1 MPTILGANSVR
12 DTGYN
17 VDNSI
22 RLDGTDDHF
31 SVTLTQNGTSQRAF
45 TFSCWIKRSKRNSFK

>member
-12 DTGYN
+12 DTAYN

-31 SVTLTQNGTSQRAF
+31 SRTLSQNGTSQRAF
-45 TFSCWIKRSKRNSFK
+45 TFSSWIKRSKRN